1 MAREFHYGGQ
11 AVMEGVMI
19 RGKKAAVVAVRR
31 PNGELA
37 LNIRPLP
44 AIYTGRLRQV
54 PFIRGVIV
62 LLEALVLGI
71 SSLVYSAN
79 VSLEEEGEELSRG
92 ATWLVLLV
100 SIAFAV
106 GLFFLAPLFLTRVID
121 PYINSSLVF
130 HLIEGGIRL
139 VILLGY
145 MMAISFL
152 PDIRKVFAYHGAEH
166 KTIHAYE
173 DGVPLEAEAV
183 QKYSTAHA
191 RCGTA
196 FLLAVLVIAIIV
208 FALIG
213 RQVVWLMVLSRV
225 LLLPVIAALGYEATQ
240 YGARHMN
247 NVLVRAL
254 VAPGLWLQRLT
265 TREPDDKQIEV
276 AVAALQQ
283 ALVVDGEGEEEA
295 QPDSS

>member
-1 MAREFHYGGQ
+1 
-11 AVMEGVMI
+11 
-19 RGKKAAVVAVRR
+19 
-31 PNGELA
+31 
-37 LNIRPLP
+37 
-44 AIYTGRLRQV
+44 
-54 PFIRGVIV
+54 
-62 LLEALVLGI
+62 
-71 SSLVYSAN
+71 
-79 VSLEEEGEELSRG
+79 
-92 ATWLVLLV
+92 
-100 SIAFAV
+100 
-106 GLFFLAPLFLTRVID
+106 
-121 PYINSSLVF
+121 
-130 HLIEGGIRL
+130 
-139 VILLGY
+139 